1 MWPTGIGFRSRI
13 KRFLYQL
20 IQIKKERKEKKRK
33 KKLQYNNH
41 TISLW
46 IYLTV
51 SSTTKRRKKRLRDR
65 KRWKVRTI
73 LPPMRKGLVKCD
85 KGEIKNE
92 KGWEGKEREVFEW
105 KKKEKRKKNEI
116 LVLWGYQRWNFD
128 SGGKGDFGAQLVSH
142 PIMST
147 THFLVSSLM
156 GCKFFKD
163 GL

>member
-1 MWPTGIGFRSRI
+1 MWPTSIGFRSRI

-92 KGWEGKEREVFEW
+92 KGWEGKERVVFEW
-105 KKKEKRKKNEI
+105 KKKRKKKKKTRSLFFGGI
-116 LVLWGYQRWNFD
+116 
-128 SGGKGDFGAQLVSH
+128 SGGTLIAEGKEIFEHNLFLIQLC
-142 PIMST
+142 PQLT
-147 THFLVSSLM
+147 F
-156 GCKFFKD
+156 
-163 GL
+163 